1 MRSVKG
7 MKVLTAA
14 FFALFA
20 FLLAVAGRPAAG
32 AEIESSGGPVVNGN
46 QLAKQIAAPPA
57 DFASLRLP
65 NPADLGI
72 RSRSALIPV
81 ELSQT
86 AGGQWRWSGELRVD
100 EGQALSLMVLAPL
113 GSQWNVNLI
122 APSGQTV
129 ALNGAAEAASGVQ
142 HQTTTFSLGEAGHP
156 ADLYTFERAE
166 QGVWA
171 AQVEAAAGSSGSP
184 AGYLLVASQSPYQLY
199 AHLSSHELLA
209 GRSVGL
215 VAYAYDASSSGSGR
229 PTASTGIIEQATLRL
244 TAPDDSVTEVVL
256 SDNGQ
261 QGDGAAGDGVFGALI
276 NPALAGNYT
285 AQVVALGTA
294 GGHPFQ
300 RTSEHAFPVIA
311 PSLTLATGR
320 VQAQVADATR
330 LRLNLPVQA
339 SGILPAN
346 VTVSAEVWGTQNGQ
360 AVPVAWISGL
370 VTPQQIRNRL
380 VLPLSLDGRWITLA
394 GAQAPFEL
402 RNVRVQDVNTHIPL
416 SQVATLALDIRSL
429 PSNIEATNVSEEMLM
444 GVRPAAGGAPEMAG
458 KLMLVHGYCSG
469 GVWPTS
475 HFTNYAVFLDANQNR
490 SHDQFAQ
497 LIRNYGNQFS
507 SFGVVAHSQGGAAS
521 LHLYTYYWSGL
532 DYSTGSRLIQSVGTP
547 YQGTALAGMAAVL
560 GQIFGVGCGTNW
572 DLTYDGASL
581 WLSGI
586 PSWARSRVYFSTT
599 SFTDVWWRYDYCHIA
614 SDVLLSDPDDGTT
627 EKWAG
632 QLSGANNMGHK
643 TGWCHTSGM
652 RDPAQYNDAS
662 RNSNMNTYANR

>member
-7 MKVLTAA
+7 IKFLTAA
-14 FFALFA
+14 LFTLLVLVLALG
-20 FLLAVAGRPAAG
+20 GRPAAG
-32 AEIESSGGPVVNGN
+32 AGVESSGGPVGN
-46 QLAKQIAAPPA
+46 SNLLAKQIAAPPA

-86 AGGQWRWSGELRVD
+86 AGGQWQWSGQLRVD
-100 EGQALSLMVLAPL
+100 EGQGLSIMVLAPE
-113 GSQWNVNLI
+113 GGQWAVTLTS
-122 APSGQTV
+122 PGGQQV
-129 ALNGAAEAASGVQ
+129 ALNSPAEGIQ
-142 HQTTTFSLGEAGHP
+142 RQTTTFSLGDAGHP

-166 QGVWA
+166 NGVWA
-171 AQVEAAAGSSGSP
+171 AQLEAVAGSNSTP
-184 AGYLLVASQSPYQLY
+184 DGYLLVASQSPYQLY

-209 GRSVGL
+209 GRPVGL
-215 VAYAYDASSSGSGR
+215 VAYAYNAASGSSGR
-229 PTASTGIIEQATLRL
+229 PTPAAGIIQQATLRL
-244 TAPDDSVTEVVL
+244 TAPNGTVTEVAM
-256 SDNGQ
+256 SDDGQ
-261 QGDGAAGDGVFGALI
+261 QADGAAGDGIFGASV

-285 AQVVALGTA
+285 AQVVAIGQTA
-294 GGHPFQ
+294 AGQPFH
-300 RTSEHAFPVIA
+300 RTSEHAFPVINPVLA
-311 PSLTLATGR
+311 LTAGR
-320 VQAQVADATR
+320 VQSQVAGETR

-339 SGILPAN
+339 SGPLPAN
-346 VTVSAEVWGTQNGQ
+346 LTASAEVWGTHNGQ

-370 VTPQQIRNRL
+370 VAPEQTGNDL

-402 RNVRVQDVNTHIPL
+402 RNVRVQDIATHIPL
-416 SQVATLALDIRSL
+416 AQAATLPLDIRSL
-429 PSNIEATNVSEEMLM
+429 PAAIEATAVTDEMLM
-444 GVRPAAGGAPEMAG
+444 GVRPANERDPELAGV
-458 KLMLVHGYCSG
+458 LMLIHGYCSG

-475 HFTNYAVFLDANQNR
+475 HFSQYAVFLDANQNR
-490 SHDQFAQ
+490 THDQFAQ
-497 LIRNYGNQFS
+497 LIGNYGSQFS
-507 SFGVVAHSQGGAAS
+507 SFGAVAHSQGGAAS

-547 YQGTALAGMAAVL
+547 YQGTALAGLAAVL

-581 WLSGI
+581 WLAGI
-586 PSWARSRVYFSTT
+586 PSWARSRVYYFTT
-599 SFTDVWWRYDYCHIA
+599 AFKDVWWRYDYCHIA
-614 SDVLLSDPDDGTT
+614 SDLLLSDPDDGTT
-627 EKWAG
+627 ERWAG

-652 RDPAQYNDAS
+652 RDPAQYTDYS